1 MMRPHII
8 ILMVI
13 CLVALSFGQKKVSGK
28 LTEDTVWEGVIVVA
42 GDVIV
47 PKNVTLTIKPLARIR
62 MEPQSDVT
70 RSGKAPE
77 RIEII
82 IFGTLIAKGVEGNG
96 RIVFTSR
103 DTNNPQMNDW
113 YGIVFKNRNN
123 KSIMQNC
130 LIEYAYKGITC
141 YGSAPM
147 IANSE
152 IRFNQYAGISAEI
165 RSSPIIR
172 NTMISGNE
180 FGGLVCELASSPI
193 VEKSVITQNTNG
205 VIVFDQSH
213 PDLGS
218 VEGTTG
224 QSIGENLIFNNFETN
239 IYNHSSNDIYAQNNS
254 WNTTSSGEIE
264 TSVFDQADNT
274 NKGKVIYLPV
284 SGNAVIRRSPPPQ
297 EEPAP
302 VVLAQNTA
310 PETNVTETPLEPVDR
325 KSASASVR
333 KEEVDVANSVQP
345 QVRTSNNQLVNAT
358 QNRPANNNQPNT
370 TPASTPPAINTASNQ
385 QNTQP
390 IGGGNLAASSNTTAN
405 DVASNTVAKPETL
418 IVYRDRIVEK
428 PAPKKVNV
436 PQEPLIEAL
445 LDGGKRQYAKRVKAT
460 YPAIYQKTGQ
470 EGKVFMEVIV
480 GKTGKVENYRIV
492 RSDGDLF
499 SEAAT
504 EAIQKFR
511 YKPATYK
518 GQPVSFKLVE
528 PFFFKL
534 KK

>member
-1 MMRPHII
+1 MRPHVII
-8 ILMVI
+8 SMVI
-13 CLVALSFGQKKVSGK
+13 CLFSFLAAQGKVSGK
-28 LTEDTVWEGVIVVA
+28 LTQDTVWKNLVWVN

-47 PKNVTLTIKPLARIR
+47 PKNVTLTIEPGCRVR
-62 MEPQSDVT
+62 MEPKTDKT

-103 DTNNPQMNDW
+103 TTNQKMNDW

-123 KSIMQNC
+123 RSVMQNC
-130 LIEYAYKGITC
+130 LVEYAYKGITC

-165 RSSPIIR
+165 RSKPIIR

-180 FGGLVCELASSPI
+180 FGGIICELASNPI
-193 VEKSVITQNTNG
+193 VEKSIITQNTNG
-205 VIVFDQSH
+205 IIVFDQSK

-218 VEGTTG
+218 VRGTDG

-239 IYNHSSNDIYAQNNS
+239 IYNHSANDIYAQNNS
-254 WNTTSSGEIE
+254 WNTANSTDIESSL
-264 TSVFDQADNT
+264 FDGGDNAA
-274 NKGKVIYLPV
+274 KGKVVFLPV
-284 SGNAVIRRSPPPQ
+284 GGNAVVRRTAPVAAEPEPGPLVVALPEDPKRRSRD
-297 EEPAP
+297 EAIES
-302 VVLAQNTA
+302 
-310 PETNVTETPLEPVDR
+310 VDR
-325 KSASASVR
+325 KSASATRR
-333 KEEVDVANSVQP
+333 KEETNLAKTVQP
-345 QVRTSNNQLVNAT
+345 QVRNA
-358 QNRPANNNQPNT
+358 ANNKPLA
-370 TPASTPPAINTASNQ
+370 ASTPPPKTKPATTTSNTAGNQ
-385 QNTQP
+385 VNNKPASTGNTATQP
-390 IGGGNLAASSNTTAN
+390 AATPP
-405 DVASNTVAKPETL
+405 ASVGQPTVAKQETL
-418 IVYRDRIVEK
+418 IVYRDRIVPEK
-428 PAPKKVNV
+428 KAPTVTI

-445 LDGGKRQYAKRVKAT
+445 LDGGRRQYAKRVKPR
-460 YPAIYQKTGQ
+460 YPAIYQKTGN

-480 GKTGKVENYRIV
+480 GKTGKVENYRII

-499 SEAAT
+499 SESAT
-504 EAIQKFR
+504 EAIKGFE

-534 KK
+534 GK